1 MIMFKIL
8 SFYVL
13 LTAFIAASWLWH
25 RVWFGRGI
33 VNLSDARSDSRNKG
47 IEPGAG
53 QTVSLTAG
61 ALTVTLVIV
70 MLGGL
75 YLVIYY
81 LLA

>member
-25 RVWFGRGI
+25 RVWFGRGV
-33 VNLSDARSDSRNKG
+33 VNRSDSRNKG

-61 ALTVTLVIV
+61 TLTVTLVIV